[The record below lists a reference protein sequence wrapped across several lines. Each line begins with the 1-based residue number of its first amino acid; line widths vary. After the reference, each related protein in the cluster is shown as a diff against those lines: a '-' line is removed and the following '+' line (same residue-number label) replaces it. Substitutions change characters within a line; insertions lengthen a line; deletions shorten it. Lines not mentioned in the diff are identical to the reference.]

1 MCAVS
6 LILQQQNILTGMN
19 ILTGSHVSP
28 GGRNAKRFVQ
38 YVEDG
43 LFCEV
48 EGHLKTEEY
57 NGQKKTVVV
66 VDKFHFFKTA
76 PRVDI
81 SAELID
87 MEER

>member
-19 ILTGSHVSP
+19 ILIGSCKSW
-28 GGRNAKRFVQ
+28 GRNAKRFVQ